1 MLCLLPCCFENIS
14 GERLLHANPIH
25 KCVFV
30 CVDILCVHPT
40 AVATES
46 GLAEPRSASAAVRPL
61 HRACDHVSPGDC
73 GLCEAAS
80 WFPGAH
86 EGGPD
91 CSAKDINHRGF
102 S

>member
-1 MLCLLPCCFENIS
+1 MKTNSQI
-14 GERLLHANPIH
+14 
-25 KCVFV
+25 CVCALMF
-30 CVDILCVHPT
+30 LCVHPT

-46 GLAEPRSASAAVRPL
+46 GPAEPRSASAAFRPL
-61 HRACDHVSPGDC
+61 HRARNHVSPGDR

-91 CSAKDINHRGF
+91 RSVEDVDH
-102 S
+102 